1 MAHRTWPA
9 FALLVLLCFS
19 TQHQPVLDM
28 SQPAP
33 YAAPSNPTGV
43 DLEVTDVSIA
53 YTSNADVN
61 SYRMF
66 SSNHPIA
73 GFNRPANLYV
83 IDGMVDTGSTL
94 TVTVENIG
102 TANSGVVD
110 ITVTLLH
117 DEYAFFEFVNSTVQ
131 MNGLAPSAID
141 TVQIPITPGYAGNH
155 SMRITATPTLSDDDP
170 SNNALNRHFTVGY
183 RYYNCDT
190 TANHTFGPGWSLS
203 TDTSISKG
211 SSCHVGNGQTGTYTN
226 NMMTALVTP
235 VMNMSDAVQSPL
247 RTNGMSFYYTGSS
260 APNDVLKIY
269 GADTMGAWVEIAS
282 LTGTVDQNFFD
293 GANWQTFSFNDKG
306 AASPLI
312 PIQTTLFHSSSQFKF
327 EFTSDAS
334 GTDMGF
340 YIDEIVMVY
349 DQKVRIHEFDV
360 SAQGVATTGALAGEW
375 GSVTVEIVNDGN
387 ITETFVPSVSGI
399 PEGWGVYFARPSGTS
414 FNPAS
419 GLTVTPGTPSAF
431 KLMLN
436 PDENASTGF
445 QQMQI
450 DIRSVQYSSVNTT
463 LPVQFLVKA
472 DRIPVMT
479 APILRPSCPPTQSC
493 AFNIEINNAG
503 EATDVFDLS
512 LNTSTLPPGWSVSL
526 DWMQRTSV
534 QVRPQQPE
542 QVGLVMS
549 VPASAAPDTLVQFSM
564 TMAAQNDSRRTLT
577 TMFDVAA
584 SMVSNASLVM
594 TSYHTTDT
602 VEVLPGETTLLSYTV
617 TNHAPRQDIFDVRMQ
632 VENTGQWTVE
642 QPSRPAMVLNS
653 GSTSTFNVR
662 ITAPLT
668 AQAGDRGPI
677 ITPIIESQR
686 SLMTLEGEAFS
697 GLRTGSVHDV
707 AIDPVEL
714 PQRISPGGSNLLS
727 FNVSNHGNG
736 PASMHLMAEDLPT
749 GWRYTLLLND
759 EQVNGSIDLTAIYGM
774 QPYALVHVQLH
785 VPPSEDAGARTTV
798 RWSLSL
804 GEDAEDTNLSNNV
817 IEWTTV
823 TAAVKIVELTDAVGS
838 TRAEVGGTAF
848 AEAVVS
854 NIGNAPETT
863 LAVHATVSAS
873 PPNPDLVALFS
884 VNGADR
890 NLAEQTPINVA
901 AGGNTTFRVDLL
913 IPDGMEL
920 NTRIVVRFEVLNAVD
935 EEGLPV
941 PMMVE
946 QLVVV
951 DQRRSISLTAIP
963 ANAGTTTWDGAAL
976 VWVNMTS
983 TSTQTETFTLAA
995 NGPVDWQFS
1004 CQQRILNE
1012 TGESF
1017 VIPPGHLDPQTERR
1031 LCEVVN
1037 LGTTWQGV
1045 VAFTISDDEQTVMAI
1060 ASVEL
1065 EFIQPE
1071 EPRSFASGAMLA
1083 GGGGLAIAIAIGLM
1097 FLRRKEPETSTDIL
1111 NEPKVAPSLASAVM
1125 AGPPATTEATDTVS
1139 EEPVQHGTGP
1149 GYVEARQTMIEH
1161 GPPLPAEG
1169 LPPGWTM
1176 EQWRYYGQ
1184 QYLDGTL

>member
-1 MAHRTWPA
+1 MAHQRWPA
-9 FALLVLLCFS
+9 LALLVLLLLS
-19 TQHQPVLDM
+19 TQHQPVLDA
-28 SQPAP
+28 SQPTP
-33 YAAPSNPTGV
+33 FAAPSNPTGV
-43 DLEVTDVSIA
+43 DIEVTDVSIA
-53 YTSNADVN
+53 YTNNADVN
-61 SYRMF
+61 SFRMF

-83 IDGMVDTGSTL
+83 IDGMVDTSSTL

-102 TANSGVVD
+102 TTNSGVVD
-110 ITVTLLH
+110 VTVTLLH
-117 DEYAFFEFVNSTVQ
+117 DEYAFFEFVNATVQ
-131 MNGLAPSAID
+131 MNGLAPTAMD

-155 SMRITATPTLSDDDP
+155 SMLITATPTVSDDDP
-170 SNNALNRHFTVGY
+170 SNNGLNRHFTVGY

-235 VMNMSDAVQSPL
+235 VMDMSDAVPSPL

-260 APNDVLKIY
+260 AANDVLKIY

-312 PIQTTLFHSSSQFKF
+312 PIQTALFHSASQFKF

-360 SAQGVATTGALAGEW
+360 SAQGVATTGALPGEW

-414 FNPAS
+414 FNPNS

-431 KLMLN
+431 KLMLS

-479 APILRPSCPPTQSC
+479 APVLRPSCPPTQSC
-493 AFNIEINNAG
+493 AFTIEIDNAG

-512 LNTSTLPPGWSVSL
+512 LNTSTLPPDWSVNL

-549 VPASAAPDTLVQFSM
+549 VPASAAPDTVVQFSM

-577 TMFDVAA
+577 TMFDVSA
-584 SMVSNASLVM
+584 SMVSNASLIM
-594 TSYHTTDT
+594 SSIHATDT
-602 VEVLPGETTLLSYTV
+602 VEVLPGEATLLSYTV

-632 VENTGQWTVE
+632 VENPGQWSVE

-653 GSTSTFNVR
+653 GSTSTFTVR
-662 ITAPLT
+662 ITAPVT

-677 ITPIIESQR
+677 VTPIIESQR
-686 SLMTLEGEAFS
+686 SLMTLEGDAFS
-697 GLRTGSVHDV
+697 GLRAGVVHDV
-707 AIDPVEL
+707 AIDPVDL
-714 PQRISPGGSNLLS
+714 PQRILPGGLNMLT
-727 FNVSNHGNG
+727 FNVSNRGNG
-736 PASMHLMAEDLPT
+736 PVSAHLVAEDLPT
-749 GWRYTLLLND
+749 GWRSTMLVND
-759 EQVNGSIDLTAIYGM
+759 EPVNGSIDLSAIYGM
-774 QPYALVHVQLH
+774 QPYARVQVQLH

-798 RWSLSL
+798 RWSLGL
-804 GEDAEDTNLSNNV
+804 GDGAQDVNPSNNV

-823 TAAVKIVELTDAVGS
+823 TAAVKIVELADAVGS
-838 TRAEVGGTAF
+838 SRAEVGGTAF
-848 AEAVVS
+848 AEAVIN
-854 NIGNAPETT
+854 NIGNAPEST
-863 LAVHATVSAS
+863 LAVLTTVSAS

-890 NLAEQTPINVA
+890 NLAEQVPINVA

-913 IPDGMEL
+913 LPEGMEL

-935 EEGLPV
+935 AEGLPV
-941 PMMVE
+941 PMMAE

-951 DQRRSISLTAIP
+951 DQRRSVSLTAMP
-963 ANAGTTTWDGAAL
+963 GNADAMTWDGAAL

-983 TSTQTETFTLAA
+983 TSTQAETFTLAA
-995 NGPVDWQFS
+995 SGPTDWQLS
-1004 CQQRILNE
+1004 CQQRILNA

-1017 VIPPGHLDPQTERR
+1017 VMDPGHLDPQTERR

-1037 LGTTWQGV
+1037 LGTTWQGE

-1060 ASVEL
+1060 ASIEL
-1065 EFIQPE
+1065 NFT
-1071 EPRSFASGAMLA
+1071 EPAEPQVFASGAMLA
-1083 GGGGLAIAIAIGLM
+1083 GGGGLFIVIALGLL
-1097 FLRRKEPETSTDIL
+1097 FLRRKGLATSTDFAS
-1111 NEPKVAPSLASAVM
+1111 EPKVAPSLASAVM
-1125 AGPPATTEATDTVS
+1125 TGPPATLEATDNGIG
-1139 EEPVQHGTGP
+1139 EPSQPDSVP
-1149 GYVEARQTMIEH
+1149 SDVEGHQTMIEG
-1161 GPPLPAEG
+1161 GPPLPPEG

>member
-1 MAHRTWPA
+1 MAHRGWPA
-9 FALLVLLCFS
+9 FALMVLLCIS

-33 YAAPSNPTGV
+33 YASPSNPTGV
-43 DLEVTDVSIA
+43 DLAVTDISIA
-53 YTSNADVN
+53 YTNNADVN

-83 IDGMVDTGSTL
+83 IDGMVDTSSTL

-110 ITVTLLH
+110 VTVTLLH
-117 DEYAFFEFVNSTVQ
+117 DEYAFFEFVNNTVQ

-155 SMRITATPTLSDDDP
+155 SMLITATPTVSDDDP
-170 SNNALNRHFTVGY
+170 SNNGLNRHFTVGY

-235 VMNMSDAVQSPL
+235 IMDMSDAVQSPL
-247 RTNGMSFYYTGSS
+247 RTNGLSFYYTGSS
-260 APNDVLKIY
+260 AANDVLKIY
-269 GADTMGAWVEIAS
+269 GTDTMGAWVEIAS

-312 PIQTTLFHSSSQFKF
+312 PIQTALFHSASQFKF

-340 YIDEIVMVY
+340 YIDEIVLVY

-360 SAQGVATTGALAGEW
+360 SAQGVATTGALPGEW

-387 ITETFVPSVSGI
+387 ITETFIPSVSGI

-414 FNPAS
+414 FNPAA
-419 GLTVTPGTPSAF
+419 GLTVTPGTPAAF

-479 APILRPSCPPTQSC
+479 APVLRPSCPPTQTC
-493 AFNIEINNAG
+493 AFSIEINNAG

-512 LNTSTLPPGWSVSL
+512 LNTSTLPLDWSVNL

-549 VPASAAPDTLVQFSM
+549 VPASAAPDTVVQFSM
-564 TMAAQNDSRRTLT
+564 TMTAQNDSRRTLT
-577 TMFDVAA
+577 TMFDVSA

-594 TSYHTTDT
+594 TSNHATDT
-602 VEVLPGETTLLSYTV
+602 LEVLPGETTLLSYTV
-617 TNHAPRQDIFDVRMQ
+617 TNHAPRQDIFDVRML
-632 VENTGQWTVE
+632 VENPGQWTVE

-668 AQAGDRGPI
+668 AQAGDRGPVL
-677 ITPIIESQR
+677 TPVIESQR
-686 SLMTLEGEAFS
+686 SLMTLQGEAFS
-697 GLRTGSVHDV
+697 GLRAGSIHDV
-707 AIDPVEL
+707 AIDAMEL
-714 PQRISPGGSNLLS
+714 PQRILPGGSNLLT

-736 PASMHLMAEDLPT
+736 PVSTHLVAQDLPT
-749 GWRYTLLLND
+749 GWHYSLTLND
-759 EQVNGSIDLTAIYGM
+759 EPLNSSIDLSAIYGM

-804 GEDAEDTNLSNNV
+804 AEEVEDINPSNNV

-823 TAAVKIVELTDAVGS
+823 TAAVKIVELADAVGS
-838 TRAEVGGTAF
+838 TRAEVGGA
-848 AEAVVS
+848 AVAQALVS
-854 NIGNAPETT
+854 NIGNAPEST
-863 LAVHATVSAS
+863 LAVVATVSAS

-890 NLAEQTPINVA
+890 NLGEQTPINIA

-913 IPDGMEL
+913 IPEGMEL
-920 NTRIVVRFEVLNAVD
+920 NTRIVIRFEVLNAVD

-946 QLVVV
+946 HLVVV
-951 DQRRSISLTAIP
+951 DQRRSVSLTAIP
-963 ANAGTTTWDGAAL
+963 ANAGATTWDGAAL
-976 VWVNMTS
+976 VWVNMTG
-983 TSTQTETFTLAA
+983 TSTQTETFTFAA
-995 NGPVDWQFS
+995 SGPSDWQFS
-1004 CQQRILNE
+1004 CQQRILNA

-1017 VIPPGHLDPQTERR
+1017 VMPPGHLEPQTERR

-1037 LGTTWQGV
+1037 LGTTWQGE
-1045 VAFTISDDEQTVMAI
+1045 VAFTIRDDEQTVMAV

-1065 EFIQPE
+1065 NFTEPE
-1071 EPRSFASGAMLA
+1071 EHQSFASSAMLA
-1083 GGGGLAIAIAIGLM
+1083 GGGGLVIAIAIGLF
-1097 FLRRKEPETSTDIL
+1097 FLRRKGPAISTEFDS
-1111 NEPKVAPSLASAVM
+1111 EPKVAPSLVSAVM
-1125 AGPPATTEATDTVS
+1125 AGPPATFEATDAGV
-1139 EEPVQHGTGP
+1139 EESAQPNIDP
-1149 GYVEARQTMIEH
+1149 SDVEVHQPLIEG
-1161 GPPLPAEG
+1161 GPPLPLEG

>member
-1 MAHRTWPA
+1 MAHRRWLA
-9 FALLVLLCFS
+9 FALLALLCFS
-19 TQHQPVLDM
+19 IQVQPVLTTL
-28 SQPAP
+28 QHAP
-33 YAAPSNPTGV
+33 HAAPSNPTGV
-43 DLEVTDVSIA
+43 DIEVTDVSMA
-53 YTSNADVN
+53 YTNNADVN

-83 IDGMVDTGSTL
+83 IDGMVDTSSTL

-102 TANSGVVD
+102 TTNSGVVD
-110 ITVTLLH
+110 VTVTLLH
-117 DEYAFFEFVNSTVQ
+117 DEYAFFEFVNTTVQ

-155 SMRITATPTLSDDDP
+155 SMRITATPMVSDDDP
-170 SNNALNRHFTVGY
+170 SNNRLNRHFTVGY

-235 VMNMSDAVQSPL
+235 IMDMSDAVQSPL
-247 RTNGMSFYYTGSS
+247 RTNGLSFYYTGSS
-260 APNDVLKIY
+260 AANDVLKIY

-293 GANWQTFSFNDKG
+293 GANWQTFSFNNKG
-306 AASPLI
+306 ASSPLI
-312 PIQTTLFHSSSQFKF
+312 PIQTALFHSASQFKF

-360 SAQGVATTGALAGEW
+360 SAQGVATTGALPGEW

-399 PEGWGVYFARPSGTS
+399 PEGWSVYFARPSGTS

-450 DIRSVQYSSVNTT
+450 DIRSVQYSSVNAT

-479 APILRPSCPPTQSC
+479 APVLRPSCPPTQSC
-493 AFNIEINNAG
+493 AFTIEINNAG

-512 LNTSTLPPGWSVSL
+512 LNTTTLPSGWSVNL

-534 QVRPQQPE
+534 QIRPQQPE
-542 QVGLVMS
+542 QVGLVMT
-549 VPASAAPDTLVQFSM
+549 VPANAPPDTVVQFSM
-564 TMAAQNDSRRTLT
+564 TMVAQNDSRRTLT
-577 TMFDVAA
+577 TTFDVAA
-584 SMVSNASLVM
+584 SMVSNASLIM
-594 TSYHTTDT
+594 TSHDITDT

-632 VENTGQWTVE
+632 VENPSQWTVE

-668 AQAGDRGPI
+668 AQSGDRGPI

-686 SLMTLEGEAFS
+686 SLMTVEGEAYS
-697 GLRTGSVHDV
+697 GLRAGSVHDV
-707 AIDPVEL
+707 ALNAIEL
-714 PQRISPGGSNLLS
+714 PQRILPGGTNLLA
-727 FNVSNHGNG
+727 FNISNHGNG
-736 PASMHLMAEDLPT
+736 PATTRLTAEDLPT
-749 GWRYTLLLND
+749 GWSYTVLLND
-759 EQVNGSIDLTAIYGM
+759 ASVNGSIDLSAIYGM
-774 QPYALVHVQLH
+774 QPYALVHVHLH
-785 VPPSEDAGARTTV
+785 VPPSEDAGARTTM
-798 RWSLSL
+798 RWSLEL
-804 GEDAEDTNLSNNV
+804 EAEAQDVSPSNNI

-823 TAAVKIVELTDAVGS
+823 TAAVKIVELEDAVGS

-848 AEAVVS
+848 AQAVIS

-863 LAVHATVSAS
+863 LAIIATVSAS

-884 VNGADR
+884 VNGADK
-890 NLAEQTPINVA
+890 NLAEQAPINVA

-913 IPDGMEL
+913 IPEGMEL

-935 EEGLPV
+935 DEGLPV
-941 PMMVE
+941 TLVAE

-951 DQRRSISLTAIP
+951 DQRRSVSVTAVP
-963 ANAGTTTWDGAAL
+963 ANADATTWDGAGL
-976 VWVNMTS
+976 VWVNITS
-983 TSTQTETFTLAA
+983 TSTQTENLTIAA
-995 NGPVDWQFS
+995 NGPSAWQIS
-1004 CQQRILNE
+1004 CQQRILNAS
-1012 TGESF
+1012 GESF
-1017 VIPPGHLDPQTERR
+1017 VVAPGHVDPQIERR

-1037 LGTTWQGV
+1037 LDTTWQGEV
-1045 VAFTISDDEQTVMAI
+1045 VFTLGNDEQAAVAV

-1065 EFIQPE
+1065 KFTQPE
-1071 EPRSFASGAMLA
+1071 ESKSFASSAILA
-1083 GGGGLAIAIAIGLM
+1083 GGGGLVVALAAGLL
-1097 FLRRKEPETSTDIL
+1097 FLRGKRSEASTTLTS
-1111 NEPKVAPSLASAVM
+1111 EPKIAPSLTSAAV
-1125 AGPPATTEATDTVS
+1125 AGPPATS
-1139 EEPVQHGTGP
+1139 EEIDVVSKQPEQNSPALGDGDESRTA
-1149 GYVEARQTMIEH
+1149 VEN

-1176 EQWRYYGQ
+1176 EQWVYYGQ

>member
-1 MAHRTWPA
+1 MAHRRWPA
-9 FALLVLLCFS
+9 LALMALLCFS
-19 TQHQPVLDM
+19 IQLQPVLTA
-28 SQPAP
+28 SQLARHH
-33 YAAPSNPTGV
+33 APSNPTGV
-43 DLEVTDVSIA
+43 DIEVTGVSIA
-53 YTSNADVN
+53 YTNNADVN

-110 ITVTLLH
+110 VTVTLLH
-117 DEYAFFEFVNSTVQ
+117 DEYAFFEFVNTTVQ
-131 MNGLAPSAID
+131 MNGLSPAAID
-141 TVQIPITPGYAGNH
+141 TVEIPITPGYAGNH
-155 SMRITATPTLSDDDP
+155 SMLITATPTVNDDDP
-170 SNNALNRHFTVGY
+170 SNNVFNRHFTVGY

-190 TANHTFGPGWSLS
+190 MANHTFGPGWSLS

-235 VMNMSDAVQSPL
+235 VMDMSDAVQSPL
-247 RTNGMSFYYTGSS
+247 RTNGLSFYYTGSS
-260 APNDVLKIY
+260 AANDVLKIY

-293 GANWQTFSFNDKG
+293 GANWQTFSFNNKG

-312 PIQTTLFHSSSQFKF
+312 PIQTALFHSASQFKF

-360 SAQGVATTGALAGEW
+360 SAQGVGTTGALPGEW

-450 DIRSVQYSSVNTT
+450 DVRSVQYSSVNTS

-479 APILRPSCPPTQSC
+479 APVLRPSCPPTQSC
-493 AFNIEINNAG
+493 SFSIEINNAG

-512 LNTSTLPPGWSVSL
+512 LNTSTLPSDWSVNF

-542 QVGLVMS
+542 QVGLVMT
-549 VPASAAPDTLVQFSM
+549 VPASAAPDTVVQFSM

-577 TMFDVAA
+577 TVFDVSA
-584 SMVSNASLVM
+584 SMISNASLLM
-594 TSYHTTDT
+594 TSHQTTDT

-617 TNHAPRQDIFDVRMQ
+617 TNHAPRQDIFDVRIQ
-632 VENTGQWTVE
+632 AENLGQWTVE

-662 ITAPLT
+662 ITAPET
-668 AQAGDRGPI
+668 AQAGDRGPV

-686 SLMTLEGEAFS
+686 SFMTVEGEGFS
-697 GLRTGSVHDV
+697 GLRAGSVHDV
-707 AIDPVEL
+707 ALDAVEL
-714 PQRISPGGSNLLS
+714 PQRILPGGSNLLM
-727 FNVSNHGNG
+727 FNVSNQGNG
-736 PASMHLMAEDLPT
+736 PASTHLVAEDLPA
-749 GWRYTLLLND
+749 GWSYTMLLND
-759 EQVNGSIDLTAIYGM
+759 EPVNGSIDLSAIYGM
-774 QPYALVHVQLH
+774 QPYTVVQVQVHV
-785 VPPSEDAGARTTV
+785 PSSEDAGARTTM
-798 RWSLSL
+798 RWSLDLESQTQ
-804 GEDAEDTNLSNNV
+804 DVDLSNNV

-823 TAAVKIVELTDAVGS
+823 TAAVKIVELDDAVGS
-838 TRAEVGGTAF
+838 TRAAVGGTAF
-848 AEAVVS
+848 AEAVIR
-854 NIGNAPETT
+854 NIGNAPEST
-863 LAVHATVSAS
+863 LAVIATVSAS

-884 VNGADR
+884 VNGADKS
-890 NLAEQTPINVA
+890 LAEQVPINVA

-913 IPDGMEL
+913 IPEGMEL

-941 PMMVE
+941 PMMAE

-951 DQRRSISLTAIP
+951 DQRRSISLTAMP
-963 ANAGTTTWDGAAL
+963 ANAEATTWNGAAL
-976 VWVNMTS
+976 VWVNLTS
-983 TSTQTETFTLAA
+983 TSTQTENLTLAA
-995 NGPVDWQFS
+995 VGPSAWQIS
-1004 CQQRILNE
+1004 CQQRILN
-1012 TGESF
+1012 TSGEAL
-1017 VIPPGHLDPQTERR
+1017 VIAPGHLNPQAERR
-1031 LCEVVN
+1031 LCEIIN
-1037 LGTTWQGV
+1037 LDATWQGE
-1045 VAFTISDDEQTVMAI
+1045 VAFTISDDQQTVMAV

-1065 EFIQPE
+1065 SFTEPE
-1071 EPRSFASGAMLA
+1071 ESQSFASGAMLA
-1083 GGGGLAIAIAIGLM
+1083 GGGGLVITIAVGLL
-1097 FLRRKEPETSTDIL
+1097 FLRRRAPATSTVL
-1111 NEPKVAPSLASAVM
+1111 ANEPKVAPSLASAVL
-1125 AGPPATTEATDTVS
+1125 AGPPATSGGTDTMS
-1139 EEPVQHGTGP
+1139 GEPEQHGP
-1149 GYVEARQTMIEH
+1149 EPRDVEVQKAMNEE